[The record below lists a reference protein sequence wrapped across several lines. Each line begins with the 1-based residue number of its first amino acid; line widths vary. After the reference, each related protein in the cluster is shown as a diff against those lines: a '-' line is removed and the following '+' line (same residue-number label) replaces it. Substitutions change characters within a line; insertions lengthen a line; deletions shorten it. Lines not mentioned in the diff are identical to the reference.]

1 MELKEII
8 SRRRSTRKF
17 LPTPVE
23 RERLERVV
31 EMALQAPSS
40 RNSRSTRFM
49 IVQNPD
55 LLEKMSRMRDYGSA
69 FMKDA
74 AAAILVMGDKRATD
88 LWIDNC
94 AISATT
100 LQLAVVDEGLA
111 SCWDTSMTAP
121 ACRPSPMAARLTTTC
136 ASCSTCPSITVFS
149 APWRSVIPTSSPSPC
164 LHTRARSE
172 SFGSKIA

>member
-74 AAAILVMGDKRATD
+74 AAAILVMGDKRVTD

-94 AISATT
+94 AI
-100 LQLAVVDEGLA
+100 
-111 SCWDTSMTAP
+111 
-121 ACRPSPMAARLTTTC
+121 
-136 ASCSTCPSITVFS
+136 
-149 APWRSVIPTSSPSPC
+149 
-164 LHTRARSE
+164 
-172 SFGSKIA
+172 

>member
-111 SCWDTSMTAP
+111 SCWVHVND
-121 ACRPSPMAARLTTTC
+121 R
-136 ASCSTCPSITVFS
+136 
-149 APWRSVIPTSSPSPC
+149 PC
-164 LHTRARSE
+164 LQAEPDGRKADDYLRELLDLPEHYGILCVVALGYSDFEPKPLPPYEGEERVIW
-172 SFGSKIA
+172 K

>member
-23 RERLERVV
+23 REHLERVV

-40 RNSRSTRFM
+40 RNSRSTRFV

-111 SCWDTSMTAP
+111 SCWVHVND
-121 ACRPSPMAARLTTTC
+121 R
-136 ASCSTCPSITVFS
+136 
-149 APWRSVIPTSSPSPC
+149 PC
-164 LHTRARSE
+164 LQAEPDGRKADDYLRELLDLPEYYGILCAVALGYSDFE
-172 SFGSKIA
+172 PKPLPPYEGEERVFWK

>member
-94 AISATT
+94 AISATI

-111 SCWDTSMTAP
+111 SCWVHVND
-121 ACRPSPMAARLTTTC
+121 R
-136 ASCSTCPSITVFS
+136 
-149 APWRSVIPTSSPSPC
+149 PC
-164 LHTRARSE
+164 LKDEPEGKKAEEHLRE
-172 SFGSKIA
+172 VFPIPENYGVLCVIAMGYSDFEPAPLPPYEGDERVIWVK

>member
-94 AISATT
+94 AISATI

-111 SCWDTSMTAP
+111 SCWVHVNDRPVLRAEPDGKKADEFLREKMAIPENYGILCAIALGYSDFQP
-121 ACRPSPMAARLTTTC
+121 AALPAYEGEERVKWL
-136 ASCSTCPSITVFS
+136 
-149 APWRSVIPTSSPSPC
+149 
-164 LHTRARSE
+164 
-172 SFGSKIA
+172 

>member
-49 IVQNPD
+49 IVQNHD

-111 SCWDTSMTAP
+111 SCWVHVND
-121 ACRPSPMAARLTTTC
+121 R
-136 ASCSTCPSITVFS
+136 
-149 APWRSVIPTSSPSPC
+149 PC
-164 LHTRARSE
+164 LQAEPDGRKADDYLRELLDLPEHYGILCAVALGYSDFEPKPLPPYEGEERVIW
-172 SFGSKIA
+172 K